1 MHRPRLTRALG
12 AAAGGLLGAAFLP
25 AAAAFA
31 DDYAI
36 VPDPNSTEVVTGYY
50 GLYTALPALD
60 GSALGYQTFDVD
72 DTTLG
77 TVVGSFDADE
87 ATTSGV
93 FFRGTSEE
101 ILVTSDVSGTTGTAA
116 GDVPPVGSVLDTFMF
131 GDTGFGDVYSALTS
145 PTSGV
150 DTISDTFV
158 TPFGDF
164 TTPLAFDA
172 AAIPVSYLATLVT
185 QDYGFVPVSG
195 DDIGAISGIPPFAV
209 AEPGPQ
215 EFATADGTFDADTV
229 KTWDFAG
236 NATEAILVTS
246 TSGTTGTA
254 AGDVPPVG
262 SVFNIVTFDAPGYQF
277 VYSDLAPTTPGG
289 ADTVTETLV
298 TPSGDY
304 TFPATFDA
312 SAIVAAGE
320 VTVVPV
326 SDDYDIVPASTEE
339 FTGINGV
346 PPLDVASQGYQQF
359 DVDNTAL
366 GTVAGTFDADVSTGG
381 DSYGDIDRTILVTS
395 DLSGATGTAA
405 GDIPPVGSVFDTFT
419 FGDSGFENIYSDLAS
434 TTAGGDVISDTFV
447 TPFGDFTIPAT
458 IDAAAGLANDI
469 FMGF

>member
-1 MHRPRLTRALG
+1 MSRALG
-12 AAAGGLLGAAFLP
+12 AAAGALLGAAFLP

-31 DDYAI
+31 DAYDI
-36 VPDPNSTEVVTGYY
+36 VPDPTSTEVVTSYY
-50 GLYTALPALD
+50 GLYTALPAFD
-60 GSALGYQTFDVD
+60 ASALGYRTFDVD

-77 TVVGSFDADE
+77 TVVGKFDAYE

-93 FFRGTSEE
+93 FFRGTNEE

-131 GDTGFGDVYSALTS
+131 GNSGFGDIYSALTS
-145 PTSGV
+145 TSGV

-158 TPFGDF
+158 TPFGDY

-172 AAIPVSYLATLVT
+172 AAIPIAELATLVT
-185 QDYGFVPVSG
+185 QDYGFVPVS
-195 DDIGAISGIPPFAV
+195 DNDVTAISGIPPFAV

-215 EFATADGTFDADTV
+215 EFATADGTFDAETV

-246 TSGTTGTA
+246 TSGATGTG
-254 AGDVPPVG
+254 AGEVPPVG
-262 SVFNIVTFDAPGYQF
+262 SVFNIITLDFPGYQL

-289 ADTVTETLV
+289 ADTITETLV
-298 TPSGDY
+298 TPSGDLNI
-304 TFPATFDA
+304 PETFDA
-312 SAIVAAGE
+312 SALVAAGGA
-320 VTVVPV
+320 TVPLA
-326 SDDYDIVPASTEE
+326 DDYEIVPASTAVLS
-339 FTGINGV
+339 GINGV
-346 PPLDVASQGYQQF
+346 PPLDVVIQGYQQF

-366 GTVAGTFDADVSTGG
+366 GTVAGTFNADVSTAA

-395 DLSGATGTAA
+395 DLSGAAGTAA
-405 GDIPPVGSVFDTFT
+405 GDVPPVGSVFDTFT
-419 FGDSGFENIYSDLAS
+419 FGDSGFENIYIDLAS

-458 IDAAAGLANDI
+458 LDLAAGLAGDI
-469 FMGF
+469 FQGI